1 MISTHFL
8 LAATAQTTLMTTE
21 VSTAYNSPGTSK
33 PSTNW
38 PQAYSRPTSI
48 TMPNRPSVRQPSG
61 ALISRS
67 IVTMEEIAFQD
78 LGCES
83 VKRLEVKDLPLI
95 VAVDAYGNNI
105 FHRD

>member
-1 MISTHFL
+1 
-8 LAATAQTTLMTTE
+8 
-21 VSTAYNSPGTSK
+21 
-33 PSTNW
+33 
-38 PQAYSRPTSI
+38 
-48 TMPNRPSVRQPSG
+48 
-61 ALISRS
+61 
-67 IVTMEEIAFQD
+67 MEEIAFQD